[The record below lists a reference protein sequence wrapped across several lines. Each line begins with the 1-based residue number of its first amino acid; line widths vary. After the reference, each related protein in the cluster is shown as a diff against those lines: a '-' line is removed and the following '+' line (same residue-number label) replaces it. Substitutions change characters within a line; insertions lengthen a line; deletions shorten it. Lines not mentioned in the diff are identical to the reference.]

1 MLYTDQF
8 AQISKI
14 SIYKEVGD
22 DIEEVF
28 NYDRGLDHNEL
39 PVEKLR
45 ELLNFVLDKWEQ
57 NNRRT
62 HTRRNGWFNAVW
74 ACSGRYHVEAKIYT
88 EPSKYGI
95 VFTSNNVITDGFS
108 RTRSGRIY
116 DA

>member
-1 MLYTDQF
+1 M
-8 AQISKI
+8 SK
-14 SIYKEVGD
+14 YKKGQKEANLEKEK
-22 DIEEVF
+22 IEVF
-28 NYDRGLDHNEL
+28 R
-39 PVEKLR
+39 
-45 ELLNFVLDKWEQ
+45 
-57 NNRRT
+57 
-62 HTRRNGWFNAVW
+62 FNAVW